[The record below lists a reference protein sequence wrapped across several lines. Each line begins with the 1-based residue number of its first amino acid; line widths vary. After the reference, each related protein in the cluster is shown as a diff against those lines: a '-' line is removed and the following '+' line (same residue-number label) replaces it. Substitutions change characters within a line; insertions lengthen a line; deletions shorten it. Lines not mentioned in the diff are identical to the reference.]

1 MTTEP
6 LDMDDPHEVVVASNK
21 YSVALAKVGDQ
32 VEQITRD
39 FVVPRRPQAKVE
51 QPLAAFTKWMKT
63 AIESKVKTNGRG
75 ADATAQHARTV
86 STALSHQDHAGGARI
101 RKTEYL

>member
-6 LDMDDPHEVVVASNK
+6 LDMDEPHEVIAAADK
-21 YSVALAKVGDQ
+21 YSVALTRLGGQ
-32 VEQITRD
+32 VERITRD

-75 ADATAQHARTV
+75 ADVTAQHTRTV
-86 STALSHQDHAGGARI
+86 SNAFAHQDHAGGARI
-101 RKTEYL
+101 RKTEFL